1 MKTDINKLKY
11 CELVDFCIKNKNIKK
26 EEKNE
31 IIEKLLSYKNY
42 LDYPKYFAEIK
53 WLYNEDRERFVQ
65 SVIDSNDS
73 YTVYTFSTLLKYNLD
88 VSKNVNELFMLYN
101 SLYSFNNDDYTK
113 SFIDNFFY
121 LLERNINNIISKI
134 CDDKNYS
141 LLMDLWIKYKN
152 YLTDSTK
159 MIVKNIS
166 ESSSSYY
173 MYKLLCDNIEGDN
186 KSLLIKSICNLDDI
200 SYICDTIKL
209 MSSNLSSDDIN
220 NIVSLYCRTLNF
232 LIVKSL
238 IQNNVSLSEK
248 NIDLIIDGIFNE
260 LNKENIVY
268 FAGMMHDNLT
278 KKQVEKII
286 DLAVKT
292 NDSEL
297 IYNLS
302 KILKDRL
309 DKENVSK
316 VSRKMSK
323 QENIYYVYEFLYEFK
338 DKLSKEDK
346 NKLVSKIVNSREMKL
361 IVLVAVF
368 VDVKLIEK
376 LFKNKKELFIFAV
389 GLNVFTIEEITKLK
403 EKLDIKE
410 EKPNMKNMPKKY
422 KLKKKDK

>member
-1 MKTDINKLKY
+1 MKTNIDKLDY
-11 CELVDFCIKNKNIKK
+11 YELLKFCTENDKISNNEKNK
-26 EEKNE
+26 
-31 IIEKLLSYKNY
+31 IIEKLLDYKKY
-42 LDYPKYFAEIK
+42 LDYPKYFEEIK
-53 WLYNEDRERFVQ
+53 WLDANDRKRFIE
-65 SVIDSNDS
+65 SINSSNDS
-73 YTVYTFSTLLKYNLD
+73 QIIYVFSISLKNNLYADEVYM
-88 VSKNVNELFMLYN
+88 LFN

-121 LLERNINNIISKI
+121 FLEKNIDNIISKI

-141 LLMDLWIKYKN
+141 LLMDLWTKYKS
-152 YLTDSTK
+152 YLIGCTK
-159 MIVKNIS
+159 TIVKTIS

-173 MYKLLCDNIEGDN
+173 MYKLLCDNIEGDD
-186 KSLLIKSICNLDDI
+186 KSLLIKSMCNLDDT

-220 NIVSLYCRTLNF
+220 NIVSSYSRTLHF

-238 IQNNVSLSEK
+238 IQNNVCLSEE
-248 NIDLIIDGIFNE
+248 NIDLIIDCIFNE
-260 LNKENIVY
+260 LNKENIIY
-268 FAGMMHDNLT
+268 FASKMHDNLT

-292 NDSEL
+292 NDSGL
-297 IYNLS
+297 IYNVS

-309 DKENVSK
+309 DKENISK
-316 VSRKMSK
+316 VSKEMSK

-368 VDVKLIEK
+368 IDVKLIEK
-376 LFKNKKELFIFAV
+376 LFKSKKELFIFAV
-389 GLNVFTIEEITKLK
+389 ATNLFTIEELKKLK

-410 EKPNMKNMPKKY
+410 EKPNMKNIPKKY
-422 KLKKKDK
+422 ELKKKDK